1 VKTDDELLA
10 HAAGV
15 SRWEAYLM
23 GGGKNM
29 GTVRMWMRLI
39 GALLL
44 ASSLVAMGPAGA
56 QAQAKKPN
64 ILILWGDDIGWFNV
78 SAYNH
83 GTMGYRT
90 PNIDRL
96 AKDGAMFTDWY
107 GQQSCTAGRSAFI
120 TGQTPFRTGL
130 LKVGLPGAKEGLQ
143 KEDVTLGELLK
154 AQGYMTGQFG
164 KNHLG
169 DRDEHLPT
177 AHGFDEFF
185 GSLYHLN
192 AEDEPEHPDYFKDPE
207 LRKRFGTRGV
217 IHTWVNPDGT
227 QKIESTGPLTK
238 KRMETVDEEFTK
250 GALDFMERA
259 KKADKPFFIWW
270 NSTRMHIW
278 TRLKKESEGTTGL
291 GIYPDGMVEHDGH
304 VGQLLDKL
312 KELGLEDN
320 TIVMYST
327 DNGAEVFTWPDGGA
341 TPFRGEKNTNWEG
354 GFRVPCV
361 IRWPGVIKPGTV
373 LNDIAAHEDMIPTLM
388 AAVGEPD
395 IKEKLK
401 KGLKVGAKTFKV
413 HLDGYNQMDYF
424 AGKAPSARKEFF
436 YFNDD
441 GSLVALRYDK
451 WKLVFA
457 EQRAHGLEVW
467 QDPFVTLRFPKLF
480 NLRSDPFETA
490 DHESMD
496 YGRWRA
502 EHLFMLVPAQ
512 QYVGQFLATF
522 KEFPPRQKTGSFGI
536 DQALESLTRGAGD
549 K

>member
-1 VKTDDELLA
+1 MEIV
-10 HAAGV
+10 
-15 SRWEAYLM
+15 
-23 GGGKNM
+23 N
-29 GTVRMWMRLI
+29 MWMRLI

-44 ASSLVAMGPAGA
+44 ASSLVVMGPAAA
-56 QAQAKKPN
+56 QAQTKKPN

-83 GTMGYRT
+83 GTMGYKT

-96 AKDGAMFTDWY
+96 AKEGAMFTDWY

-143 KEDVTLGELLK
+143 KEDVTLAELFK

-217 IHTWVNPDGT
+217 IHTWANLDGT

-238 KRMETVDEEFTK
+238 KRMETVDEEFTT

-259 KKADKPFFIWW
+259 KRADKPFFLWW

-304 VGQLLDKL
+304 VGQVLDKL
-312 KELGLEDN
+312 KELGLEEN

-341 TPFRGEKNTNWEG
+341 TPFRGEKGTNWEG
-354 GFRVPCV
+354 GFRVPCL

-373 LNDIAAHEDMIPTLM
+373 LNDVVAHEDMVPTLM

-395 IKEKLK
+395 IKEKLT
-401 KGLKVGAKTFKV
+401 KGFKVGDKTFKV

-424 AGKAPSARKEFF
+424 AGKAASARKEFF

-457 EQRAHGLEVW
+457 EQRAHGLDVW

-496 YGRWRA
+496 YGHWRA

-512 QYVGQFLATF
+512 QYVGQFLGTF
-522 KEFPPRQKTGSFGI
+522 REFPPRQRTGSFGI
-536 DQALESLTRGAGD
+536 DQVLESLTKGAGD